1 MTSPRTFKISAVVA
15 SLTFAT
21 ACTAPTDNSA
31 SSTGAAVTADQASV
45 ASSPEVWDSND
56 IHEFT
61 ITYDQDDYDSLVAA
75 YLESG
80 DKEWISATVTIDG
93 ETYQDAGLKLK
104 GNSSLRGMTEA
115 DAASPQDLPWIINL
129 DKFVDGQ
136 DHHGAEEFVI
146 RSNTSQTAL
155 NEAVALDLLD
165 AAGLAAEEA
174 IAATVTMN
182 GSDESLRLVVE
193 NPNTDWM
200 ERELGNGYLWKAES
214 GGTWDYVGED
224 QADYVDSFDQEG
236 GDDNYAPLIDFLD
249 FINNADDDT
258 FASDLSTWLDVD
270 AFATYLAFQTLI
282 NNFDDIDGP
291 GNNAYLYWD
300 IEDQQMTVVNWDLN
314 LAFGASNGGPMGG
327 DGEWTGDSER
337 PGNGEW
343 TVDDA
348 PGGQA
353 PGGLGGGEASDLGG
367 LGDASGLGDGSG
379 DRPMP
384 GAGETPPEGMT
395 LPEGMELPDGESRP
409 ERMEMPEGMEFPTEG
424 GRGDFGGMNQS
435 NILSERFLAVD
446 EFADLVDAET
456 TRLTQEL
463 FESGLAT
470 ELLENW
476 SSLLSDG
483 ANDLI
488 PAATVEEESAALE
501 EQFPA

>member
-1 MTSPRTFKISAVVA
+1 MTSPRTFKISAVIA
-15 SLTFAT
+15 SLTFAA
-21 ACTAPTDNSA
+21 ACTAPTDSSA
-31 SSTGAAVTADQASV
+31 PTDGTASNTGAAVAADQASV

-61 ITYDQDDYDSLVAA
+61 ITYDQGDYDSLVAA

-236 GDDNYAPLIDFLD
+236 GDDNYTALIDFLD
-249 FINNADDDT
+249 FINNADDAT

-270 AFATYLAFQTLI
+270 AFATYLAFQTVI

-327 DGEWTGDSER
+327 DGEWTGGGER

-343 TVDDA
+343 AGGDA

-353 PGGLGGGEASDLGG
+353 PGGLGGLGGGEASDLGGLGDGSG

-384 GAGETPPEGMT
+384 GAGETPPEGIT
-395 LPEGMELPDGESRP
+395 LPEGMDL
-409 ERMEMPEGMEFPTEG
+409 PTEG
-424 GRGDFGGMNQS
+424 VRGGFGGMNQS
-435 NILSERFLAVD
+435 SILSERFLAVED
-446 EFADLVDAET
+446 FSALVDAET
-456 TRLTQEL
+456 ARLTQEL
-463 FESGLAT
+463 FESGLAG
-470 ELLENW
+470 ELLEDW
-476 SSLLSDG
+476 SSLLTSS
-483 ANDLI
+483 ATDLI
-488 PAATVEEESAALE
+488 PAATVDDESAALE